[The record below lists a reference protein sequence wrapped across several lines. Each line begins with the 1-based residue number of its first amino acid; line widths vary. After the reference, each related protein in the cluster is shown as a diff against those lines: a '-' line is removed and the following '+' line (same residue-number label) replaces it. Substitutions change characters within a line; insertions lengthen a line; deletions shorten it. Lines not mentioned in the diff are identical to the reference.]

1 GSITVEKS
9 IITVCMVIMM
19 FVLVA
24 CEGNKVD
31 ESCADH
37 YIKEADKII
46 DLVND
51 GNYEE
56 THSNCDENMKSQLPV
71 EDMEELTEIIE
82 QAGKFSEISKA
93 SVEEKDDLYV
103 TVLVAKYSAKKLVFT
118 ITLDENDKVAGLYI
132 K

>member
-1 GSITVEKS
+1 
-9 IITVCMVIMM
+9 
-19 FVLVA
+19 
-24 CEGNKVD
+24 
-31 ESCADH
+31 
-37 YIKEADKII
+37 
-46 DLVND
+46 
-51 GNYEE
+51 
-56 THSNCDENMKSQLPV
+56 QLPV

-82 QAGKFSEISKA
+82 EAGKFSEISKA

>member
-1 GSITVEKS
+1 MKKS
-9 IITVCMVIMM
+9 IITLCIVIMM

-24 CEGNKVD
+24 CGGNKVD
-31 ESCADH
+31 ESTADH
-37 YIKEADKII
+37 YIKEAEKII
-46 DLVND
+46 DLLND

-56 THSNCDENMKSQLPV
+56 THSNFDENMKSQLPV

-82 QAGKFSEISKA
+82 EAGKFSEISKA

-103 TVLVAKYSAKKLVFT
+103 TVLVAKYSAKKLVFIT
-118 ITLDENDKVAGLYI
+118 TLDENDKVAGLYI